1 MNIVQE
7 SSFDFDYHAFLL
19 YIQALQDLSRDFLF
33 YLLSVPFRSFHA
45 RFFRIQC
52 WTSGLRVHDI
62 LLVPRCIITHCL
74 PKTTAAPTY
83 DESRFQDLNAPLMYF
98 RVFSKFHLQ
107 LEVAVTFTEL
117 RHTCILKS
125 FSPVVCSQLS
135 PLTWNYCPQIFFR
148 CNRLNLIIKI

>member
-19 YIQALQDLSRDFLF
+19 YIQALQDLSCDFLF
-33 YLLSVPFRSFHA
+33 YRAFRSVPFMLDSLGFNV
-45 RFFRIQC
+45 
-52 WTSGLRVHDI
+52 GLVALVHDI
-62 LLVPRCIITHCL
+62 LLVPRCIMATHCL
-74 PKTTAAPTY
+74 PKTTATPRY

-98 RVFSKFHLQ
+98 RVFSKCHLQ

-135 PLTWNYCPQIFFR
+135 PLTWNY
-148 CNRLNLIIKI
+148 